1 MWTNPAC
8 RFDHQTHFHITFD
21 HFKEKL
27 RLALGWDKWNETC
40 PHGALLI
47 LAWKFWIE
55 ICAPVVFSNHWML
68 KVCLQTALNS
78 TLDEIPAASEAA
90 FSNNQQEVYA
100 DDLLC
105 FRRTM
110 RTYFFWCEP
119 RAPWRFLAKVLKY
132 TYDGGDDQLAWL
144 RELDKR
150 PNYYEFQAATDVCL
164 KNNQRSYRSYQHPL
178 GLYEFRTPKSS
189 GLYTCPET
197 MHPLNCKSCHI
208 FTRTITKWQSDQVFH
223 SLWMSWIEEQSNDW
237 QTNIY

>member
-1 MWTNPAC
+1 
-8 RFDHQTHFHITFD
+8 
-21 HFKEKL
+21 
-27 RLALGWDKWNETC
+27 
-40 PHGALLI
+40 
-47 LAWKFWIE
+47 
-55 ICAPVVFSNHWML
+55 ML

-119 RAPWRFLAKVLKY
+119 RAPWHFLAKVLKY

-237 QTNIY
+237 QTNIYEKHNETLLIMTRLAHALLSETIKHALKSLCVPISLVQMETARTAQSWTFFFSF